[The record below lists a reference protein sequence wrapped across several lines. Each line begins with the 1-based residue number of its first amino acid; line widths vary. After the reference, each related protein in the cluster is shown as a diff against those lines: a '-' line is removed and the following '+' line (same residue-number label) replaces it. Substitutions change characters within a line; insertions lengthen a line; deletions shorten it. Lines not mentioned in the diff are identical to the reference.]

1 MVHQAR
7 PRAACLAD
15 RHGVDSRTAPVVGDR
30 DRPHAAQRIAAIGGA
45 GGHDFRAGWRDD
57 GRDALSV
64 PSPPPAGRRGS
75 RDPEPDDN
83 ALGHAAAGL
92 AGRGTGTD
100 VGVTGLAARPRSPFK
115 RHHAAPSCGRGRRAM
130 AGRAVRARESQV
142 RTRRRLSDAGGG
154 RDGEEPEPSEVA
166 GGVHALRE
174 QRVDLG
180 VLEREVAG
188 DADAVRDVDAEVVGR
203 EVERPRATPAV

>member
-1 MVHQAR
+1 MAPSR
-7 PRAACLAD
+7 SRD
-15 RHGVDSRTAPVVGDR
+15 RLHRRRMVDSRTAPVVGDR

-75 RDPEPDDN
+75 RDPEPVDN

-100 VGVTGLAARPRSPFK
+100 VGVTGLAARPRSPSSGTTPPRPAAVAAVPWPPCRPPPREPGPDAAQVINRSRADAHAKEITEEDLSYLRVCFK
-115 RHHAAPSCGRGRRAM
+115 RM
-130 AGRAVRARESQV
+130 
-142 RTRRRLSDAGGG
+142 
-154 RDGEEPEPSEVA
+154 EE
-166 GGVHALRE
+166 HL
-174 QRVDLG
+174 DL
-180 VLEREVAG
+180 
-188 DADAVRDVDAEVVGR
+188 
-203 EVERPRATPAV
+203 